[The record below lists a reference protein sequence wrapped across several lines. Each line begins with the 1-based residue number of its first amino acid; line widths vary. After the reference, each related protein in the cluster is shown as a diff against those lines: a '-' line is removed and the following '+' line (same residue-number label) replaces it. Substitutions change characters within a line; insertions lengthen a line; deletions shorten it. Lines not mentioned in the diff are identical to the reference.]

1 MELGLKGKIV
11 FASASTE
18 GLGLGIAEKAVEEG
32 ASVFIGGRSEERL
45 AAALTRLSDVAR
57 RSDHPAGDST
67 SGDRTAG
74 ARSAGSVLDM
84 SSAASIEAWVDSGR
98 RSLGEPDALLVNSG
112 GPNPGDFEAFPDD
125 TAWQTA
131 FETTLLSSVRLI
143 RAVLPSL
150 KSRGGSI
157 LAITSSS
164 VKEPWPG
171 LILSGV
177 MRSGVASLLKAL
189 SVELAP
195 YGIRVNNIA
204 PGSIRTGRLD
214 RIVAAEA
221 SKAGMD
227 PAARRAQR
235 EAAIPLG
242 RLGEVEEFARV
253 GAFLLSPAASYIS
266 GQTVLVDGGASKF
279 LY

>member
-1 MELGLKGKIV
+1 MDLGFKGKIV
-11 FASASTE
+11 FASASTD
-18 GLGLGIAEKAVEEG
+18 GLGLGIAEKALSEG

-45 AAALTRLSDVAR
+45 SAALARLRGTAERSADKAGEAR
-57 RSDHPAGDST
+57 AVGA
-67 SGDRTAG
+67 RTAG
-74 ARSAGSVLDM
+74 AVLDM
-84 SSAASIEAWVDSGR
+84 ASPASIEAWVRAGR
-98 RSLGEPDALLVNSG
+98 ESLGEPDALLVNSG
-112 GPNPGDFEAFPDD
+112 GPVPGDFEALSDD
-125 TAWQTA
+125 AVWQAA
-131 FETTLLSSVRLI
+131 FETTLMSSVRLI

-150 KSRGGSI
+150 KTKGGAI

-177 MRSGVASLLKAL
+177 MRSGVASLLKSL

-204 PGSIRTGRLD
+204 PGNILTARLE
-214 RIVAAEA
+214 RLIAAEA
-221 SKAGMD
+221 DKAGIA
-227 PAARRAQR
+227 PEARRAER

-242 RLGEVEEFARV
+242 RIGEVEEFGRV

>member
-1 MELGLKGKIV
+1 MDLGLKGKIV

-32 ASVFIGGRSEERL
+32 ASVFIGGRSEEHLAKALARL
-45 AAALTRLSDVAR
+45 AESAE
-57 RSDHPAGDST
+57 RSGA
-67 SGDRTAG
+67 RTAG
-74 ARSAGSVLDM
+74 ARTAGTVLDM
-84 SSAASIEAWVDSGR
+84 SSASSIEAWVAAGR
-98 RSLGEPDALLVNSG
+98 KALGEPDALLVNSG
-112 GPNPGDFEAFPDD
+112 GPSPGDFEAFPDD
-125 TAWQTA
+125 SAWQTA

-143 RAVLPSL
+143 RAALPSL
-150 KSRGGSI
+150 KARGGSI

-177 MRSGVASLLKAL
+177 MRSGVASLLKSL

-204 PGSIRTGRLD
+204 PGNILTGRLD
-214 RIVAAEA
+214 RLITAEA
-221 SKAGMD
+221 SKAGIS
-227 PAARRAQR
+227 PETRRAQR
-235 EAAIPLG
+235 EAAVPLG
-242 RLGEVEEFARV
+242 RIGEVAEFARMGV
-253 GAFLLSPAASYIS
+253 FLLSPAASYIS

>member
-1 MELGLKGKIV
+1 
-11 FASASTE
+11 
-18 GLGLGIAEKAVEEG
+18 
-32 ASVFIGGRSEERL
+32 
-45 AAALTRLSDVAR
+45 
-57 RSDHPAGDST
+57 
-67 SGDRTAG
+67 
-74 ARSAGSVLDM
+74 M
-84 SSAASIEAWVDSGR
+84 SSAPSIEAWVRAGR
-98 RSLGEPDALLVNSG
+98 ETLGEPDALLVNSG
-112 GPNPGDFEAFPDD
+112 GPTPGDFEDLSDD
-125 TAWQTA
+125 SAWQTA

-150 KSRGGSI
+150 KPKGGSI

-177 MRSGVASLLKAL
+177 MRSGVASLLKSL

-204 PGSIRTGRLD
+204 PGNILTGRLD
-214 RIVAAEA
+214 SLIAAEA
-221 SKAGMD
+221 SKAGLS
-227 PAARRAQR
+227 PQARRAQR
-235 EAAIPLG
+235 ESAIPLG
-242 RLGEVEEFARV
+242 RIGEVEEFGRM

-266 GQTVLVDGGASKF
+266 GQTVLVDGGASRF